1 MEPPKLPITC
11 GPYSF
16 GPGFYYRSRMVTAA
30 STLSCMIFWQ
40 NATVG
45 GTDLTGPPAGVH
57 EDIAVAERYRLP
69 RRRSQ
74 ALRARALLRT
84 ALAETYGVSP
94 AAWRLE
100 AGPHGAPIAAVS
112 AGIRC
117 FVSLAHSRDV
127 VACAFGESGPLGVD
141 VEAVDTSRA
150 IDGIARAAFGPGE
163 QADVARGG
171 AEEFYRIWTLREAY
185 AKATGRGFAGLVD
198 GIDLPE
204 DPARSGD
211 CDRPGWRF
219 AGWRLPCGYWLGF
232 AGLLDRAVEITVHP
246 R

>member
-1 MEPPKLPITC
+1 VPD
-11 GPYSF
+11 
-16 GPGFYYRSRMVTAA
+16 
-30 STLSCMIFWQ
+30 
-40 NATVG
+40 
-45 GTDLTGPPAGVH
+45 DLVVSA
-57 EDIAVAERYRLP
+57 RYRLP
-69 RRRSQ
+69 RRRGQ
-74 ALRARALLRT
+74 ALRVRALLRA
-84 ALAETYGVSP
+84 ALAGTYAVP
-94 AAWRLE
+94 ASTWRLE
-100 AGPHGAPIAAVS
+100 AGAHGAPIAAVG

-127 VACAFGESGPLGVD
+127 IACAFGEGGPLGVD

-163 QADVARGG
+163 RTAVARGG

-232 AGLLDRAVEITVHP
+232 AGLLDRKVEITVHA

>member
-1 MEPPKLPITC
+1 
-11 GPYSF
+11 
-16 GPGFYYRSRMVTAA
+16 
-30 STLSCMIFWQ
+30 MIFWQ

-45 GTDLTGPPAGVH
+45 GTDLTSPPAGVH
-57 EDIAVAERYRLP
+57 EDVAAAERYRLP
-69 RRRSQ
+69 RRRAQ
-74 ALRARALLRT
+74 ALRARTLLRA
-84 ALAETYGVSP
+84 ALAETYAVP
-94 AAWRLE
+94 ASVWRLE
-100 AGPHGAPIAAVS
+100 AGPHGAPVAAVG

-117 FVSLAHSRDV
+117 FVSLAHSKDV
-127 VACAFGESGPLGVD
+127 IACAFAEDGPIGID

-150 IDGIARAAFGPGE
+150 IDGIAQAAFGPGE
-163 QADVARGG
+163 CAAVARGG
-171 AEEFYRIWTLREAY
+171 TEEFYRIWTRREAY

-204 DPARSGD
+204 VSARSGD

-232 AGLLDRAVEITVHP
+232 AGLLDREVEITVNA